1 MPVSADLHRLHWRLR
16 VPTSPDEARR
26 IERWLATARVFLA
39 LSTLVAIWLDPT
51 ELGANAGGVPY
62 WLMRIYIAHSVVVMF
77 LLRAPL
83 PPFNIRWVSRELSP
97 AFTLLVHAA
106 DIVWPAVI
114 SVYAAGQRSPF
125 FLFFVF
131 VLLAAAYRW
140 GLWETLGTAMAGVAL
155 LWGEGLLL
163 HHGFAPVGAVT
174 WEFVPKRL
182 FLRSISLVITGL
194 FLGYLAEQQKQLR
207 AEKVV
212 IARVLGKARV
222 ESGLSGTLQEIVQD
236 LLGTFGAS
244 SAVLASQEAN
254 SLRMFVAE
262 VTLSGHAALNWLDTK
277 TADRDVYLAESP
289 AQAFFAAK
297 HGYHIEC
304 VAVDQHGMRVRHTPE
319 EMVRRLSERHEFAS
333 VLSSSF
339 AFGKEWWG
347 RIFLLN
353 PRRSGDRIEEIRFL
367 QELIR
372 HVGPAVYNVYLLRR
386 LRTRA
391 GAVERSRVAR
401 ELHDGAVQ
409 SLIAMEM
416 QVDVTRRQTAGESPR
431 VSAEL
436 ERIQALLRE
445 EVLKLREL
453 MQEMK
458 SIDVDARKLPHFV
471 KDTVDRFRRETGIDA
486 HFVVDIQPSGVS
498 PRVCREVVRII
509 QEALVNVRKHS
520 QARQVLVRLFSHGDA
535 WKLTVED
542 DGRGFDFAGRLSQA
556 QLDEAHKGPLVIRER
571 VRLIDGQLTIESNP
585 GQGSRLEVTIPQQR
599 EAAHG

>member
-1 MPVSADLHRLHWRLR
+1 LPSLANLHQFHWRLSA
-16 VPTSPDEARR
+16 PAAPGETRR

-39 LSTLVAIWLDPT
+39 IATLVSIWLDPT
-51 ELGANAGGVPY
+51 ELGANSGAIPY
-62 WLMRIYIAHSVVVMF
+62 WLLRIYIAHSVVVMF

-83 PPFNIRWVSRELSP
+83 PPFNVTWVSREVSP
-97 AFTLLVHAA
+97 AFTLLVHAI
-106 DIVWPAVI
+106 DVVWPAVI
-114 SVYAAGQRSPF
+114 SIYAAGHRSPF

-140 GLWETLGTAMAGVAL
+140 GLWETLGTAMAAVAL

-163 HHGFAPVGAVT
+163 HHGLTLAGAVV

-194 FLGYLAEQQKQLR
+194 LLGYLAEQQKQLR

-212 IARVLGKARV
+212 IARILGKARV
-222 ESGLSGTLQEIVQD
+222 ESGLSGTLQEIIHE
-236 LLGTFGAS
+236 LLSTFGARF
-244 SAVLASQEAN
+244 ALMASQEAN
-254 SLRMFVAE
+254 SLRVFVAE
-262 VTLSGHAALNWLDTK
+262 VSQGANATLRWFDPKSSDRNPYLSESAAD
-277 TADRDVYLAESP
+277 AFYARRRGSHVEAE
-289 AQAFFAAK
+289 
-297 HGYHIEC
+297 G
-304 VAVDQHGMRVRHTPE
+304 VDKDGMRVRDVPQH
-319 EMVRRLSERHEFAS
+319 VVQQLAERHQFHS
-333 VLSSSF
+333 VISAGFS
-339 AFGKEWWG
+339 FGKEWWG
-347 RIFLLN
+347 RIFLFDAQV
-353 PRRSGDRIEEIRFL
+353 SGDRMEELRFL

-416 QVDVTRRQTAGESPR
+416 QVDVARRQMAGDATQ
-431 VSAEL
+431 VAAEL

-458 SIDVDARKLPHFV
+458 SIDVDARKLPTFV
-471 KDTVDRFRRETGIDA
+471 KDTVDRFRRETGINA
-486 HFVVDIQPSGVS
+486 QFVVDIGPSGVS
-498 PRVCREVVRII
+498 SRVCREIVRII

-520 QARQVLVRLFSHGDA
+520 RAKQVLVRLLSHGEE

-542 DGRGFDFAGRLSQA
+542 DGRGFDFAGRFSQA
-556 QLDEAHKGPLVIRER
+556 QLDEAHKGPLVIKER

-585 GQGSRLEVTIPQQR
+585 GQGARLEVTIPQNR

>member
-1 MPVSADLHRLHWRLR
+1 MSAPVA
-16 VPTSPDEARR
+16 PGETRR

-39 LSTLVAIWLDPT
+39 IATLVSIWLDPT
-51 ELGANAGGVPY
+51 ELGANAGGAPY
-62 WLMRIYIAHSVVVMF
+62 WLLRIYIAHAVVVMF

-83 PPFNIRWVSRELSP
+83 PPFNISWVSREVSP
-97 AFTLLVHAA
+97 AFTLMVHAI
-106 DIVWPAVI
+106 DLLWPAVI
-114 SVYAAGQRSPF
+114 SIYAAGHRSPF

-131 VLLAAAYRW
+131 VLVAAAYRW
-140 GLWETLGTAMAGVAL
+140 GLWETIGTAMVAVGL
-155 LWGEGLLL
+155 LWAEGFVL
-163 HHGFAPVGAVT
+163 HHGVSITGAVVG
-174 WEFVPKRL
+174 EFVPKRL
-182 FLRSISLVITGL
+182 FLRSISLLITGL

-212 IARVLGKARV
+212 IARILGKARV
-222 ESGLSGTLQEIVQD
+222 ESGLSGTLQEIIQE
-236 LLGTFGAS
+236 LLSTFGAKF
-244 SAVLASQEAN
+244 ALLASQEAN
-254 SLRMFVAE
+254 SLRVFVAE
-262 VTLSGHAALNWLDTK
+262 VTQGANATLKWFDPKGSDRHPYLSESS
-277 TADRDVYLAESP
+277 AD
-289 AQAFFAAK
+289 AFFARKRGSGSEAF
-297 HGYHIEC
+297 G
-304 VAVDQHGMRVRHTPE
+304 VDKEGVRVRE
-319 EMVRRLSERHEFAS
+319 VSQDMVAQLAERHQFHS
-333 VLSSSF
+333 VLSAGF
-339 AFGKEWWG
+339 GFGKEWWG
-347 RIFLLN
+347 RIFLFDAKVG
-353 PRRSGDRIEEIRFL
+353 GDRVDQLRFL

-416 QVDVTRRQTAGESPR
+416 QVDIARRHMAGDAR
-431 VSAEL
+431 QVSEEL

-458 SIDVDARKLPHFV
+458 SIDVDARKLPTFV
-471 KDTVDRFRRETGIDA
+471 KDTVDRFRRETGINA
-486 HFVVDIQPSGVS
+486 QFVVDIEPSGVS
-498 PRVCREVVRII
+498 SRVCREVVRII

-520 QARQVLVRLFSHGDA
+520 RAKQVLVRLLSHGEE

-542 DGRGFDFAGRLSQA
+542 DGRGFDFEGRLSQA
-556 QLDEAHKGPLVIRER
+556 QLDEAHKGPLVIKER

-585 GQGSRLEVTIPQQR
+585 GQGSRLEVTIPQNR